1 VEERK
6 RSKRWRIAMK
16 AVEWILRQLRSLS
29 PYLAVEL
36 LLPGGSIV
44 ALLLWTY
51 RHRTALQLAAR
62 RSPGQN
68 DQLRRCYQRTQ
79 DEPTR

>member
-1 VEERK
+1 
-6 RSKRWRIAMK
+6 MK
-16 AVEWILRQLRSLS
+16 AVERILRRLRSLG

-36 LLPGGSIV
+36 FLPGGSIV

-51 RHRTALQLAAR
+51 RHRTAARPTAR

-68 DQLRRCYQRTQ
+68 GQLCRSGMGA
-79 DEPTR
+79 D